1 MIAGSLK
8 LAFLFYVAL
17 TILYFLVSVY
27 SRSVRRETLEKTWDA
42 DPDRVGLPAE
52 ARAAHIDAGMVAYDR
67 GLKKRL
73 LWLIYVVPTLG
84 LAGIIYVINWY

>member
-1 MIAGSLK
+1 MIVGSIK

-17 TILYFLVSVY
+17 TIIYFLASIY

-42 DPDRVGLPAE
+42 DPARAGLSAE
-52 ARAAHIDAGMVAYDR
+52 EQAAHIDAGMVAYDR

-73 LWLIYVVPTLG
+73 LWLIYVVPSIG
-84 LAGIIYVINWY
+84 FAAIIYVINWY